1 MGRLSLTLVFSI
13 ISLAGSFAFA
23 QKVNP
28 DDNAALESKMERL
41 WQDSSRVFYSPKSN
55 LFYTAPLTKVPS
67 PAEIAELKPLK
78 KNGMTNWHGGGSG
91 IEDCSMLGGIVL
103 AGLCD
108 RYEVLKDADSKAR
121 AAALFKGL
129 VLAATAHGDEGF
141 IARGVSPDDCKSVYP
156 GSSRDQYTHSIHGM
170 WRYYKSPMSSSA
182 EKAQIRKIFSA
193 VADKMTREVR
203 EDGNP
208 PYSFKFYKGMP
219 DDRGVGKMLDVYP
232 HEAARLAMFY
242 AAAYDVTK
250 RPEYFELYRKH
261 LPYALTRTAEL
272 PQMPE
277 KKMRSYVPAYSI
289 LQMEASLELL
299 YVVEKNKK
307 LKKQIGGLM
316 DMLAEFVEN
325 SPVFD
330 LSKRKYARD
339 CAEVINGQLLS
350 PGYKLTPKHEK
361 ILRDCIARVS
371 GSHDSG
377 SSYTLLAA
385 YWRARLEGKLNP

>member
-1 MGRLSLTLVFSI
+1 
-13 ISLAGSFAFA
+13 
-23 QKVNP
+23 
-28 DDNAALESKMERL
+28 
-41 WQDSSRVFYSPKSN
+41 
-55 LFYTAPLTKVPS
+55 
-67 PAEIAELKPLK
+67 
-78 KNGMTNWHGGGSG
+78 
-91 IEDCSMLGGIVL
+91 
-103 AGLCD
+103 
-108 RYEVLKDADSKAR
+108 
-121 AAALFKGL
+121 
-129 VLAATAHGDEGF
+129 
-141 IARGVSPDDCKSVYP
+141 
-156 GSSRDQYTHSIHGM
+156 
-170 WRYYKSPMSSSA
+170 
-182 EKAQIRKIFSA
+182 
-193 VADKMTREVR
+193 
-203 EDGNP
+203 
-208 PYSFKFYKGMP
+208 MP

-250 RPEYFELYRKH
+250 KSEYFELYRKH

-350 PGYKLTPKHEK
+350 PAT
-361 ILRDCIARVS
+361 S
-371 GSHDSG
+371 
-377 SSYTLLAA
+377 
-385 YWRARLEGKLNP
+385 